1 MKTNFAKTTVSTVVM
16 ALAALGAASSF
27 AANVPT
33 DAVGNKTRAEVRAEY
48 LQAVKNGE
56 IVSATEG
63 TVLVAPA
70 FVSTKTRAEVRAE
83 YLQAVKSGQIV
94 QATEGAMLVGPAFVS
109 THSRAEVRAE
119 AVAAAHN
126 PAFPIN

>member
-27 AANVPT
+27 AANIPT

-63 TVLVAPA
+63 AVLVAPA
-70 FVSTKTRAEVRAE
+70 FVSTKTRADVRAE
-83 YLQAVKSGQIV
+83 YLQAVKNGQIV
-94 QATEGAMLVGPAFVS
+94 QVTEGEPLVAPAFVS
-109 THSRAEVRAE
+109 TRTRDEVRAE